1 MSHCSIC
8 QDIFDPDYE
17 GMVGAIGMIPIGFCA
32 TCNAGIVD
40 YVFQQYGAEDMETI
54 GPNVAVVPIE
64 FLAGK
69 GLDVAFTR
77 EAGKLN

>member
-8 QDIFDPDYE
+8 QVVYDPDYE
-17 GMVGAIGMIPIGFCA
+17 GMVGAIGMVPIGFCQ

-40 YVFQQYGAEDMETI
+40 YVFQQYGADDTDTV
-54 GPNVAVVPIE
+54 GPNVAVVPLE

-69 GLDVAFTR
+69 DIDVAFTR
-77 EAGKLN
+77 EPEKMN